1 MRILSKIKKNYG
13 DIKDILKIDNIKS
26 ITFNGS
32 NLYILANQLLI
43 YNFETNNV
51 NLLSSNIILNNPT
64 KVDYSDNH
72 VYILDN
78 NSIYN
83 YNLLND
89 TYSLL
94 ISGSI
99 NNFTLT
105 GDYIIYDK
113 FTQINRYHKT
123 KKITYKLNGVDG
135 NVIDLVGDNQNI
147 FLCYNTYIHRY
158 NYITGYRSN
167 IITNVSNITS
177 MTYDGI
183 LLYLRN
189 KDSIN
194 VYTKDGLNY
203 NDQKISDISS
213 FQNIVFDGNYL
224 TYQENNMIFK
234 MDENNLFY
242 ETTIIDNPIEKINTS
257 INSPK
262 NEILDATN
270 IYAFNSSDISNNNF
284 VYTTSDNIINHV
296 FQTESNSDLY
306 LKQFIYKN
314 DIIPQALYFDN
325 KNKDYYILDENKL
338 FKYTKEIND
347 YKINIHTSGNIFLPN
362 MVDNLSVWI
371 DSSDKNF
378 IFSDINGTITAN
390 IGDNIGM
397 WKNKA
402 NDDTQYAIQSNVSNM
417 PILSQNGGIN
427 FNGNSSLEANFNL
440 TMNYTIFLV
449 TDPSQTEGSFYELS
463 EAYNKGP
470 RIISDSNGNYKYNG
484 DNEDIQ
490 LSYYTYGKNIISMV
504 RSDNINT
511 LGYFNGKRIFN
522 IDGSSET
529 YLDPSIID
537 SIGNNITGNIYE
549 FIIYTQVLDDRKR
562 MLIEG
567 YLADKWNIKSKLNG
581 DHPLFPNFNPSIQNL
596 NLKNING
603 LTLWLDS
610 TDKKTMLD
618 KNLKSVLNK
627 TKISFWKDK
636 SDNNY
641 NVFGKNE
648 PIYLTNGFN
657 NLPTINFS
665 NSNYMM
671 CDIPAGTFKN
681 GITAFVVYEKDNNYN
696 MQEGLISRGIGAK
709 GYPFDIFNNQ
719 RSPYGKSTYNI
730 SEKNIKMIY
739 SFRINENTYIESV
752 NGSVKMYK
760 NNESSINQINDTT
773 SSFYIGTRNDFL
785 TQFTGNI
792 SEIILFNRS
801 LSDVEK
807 YEVEGYLGNK
817 WNLTNSLS
825 ITHPYNANL
834 IVNPD
839 KISIMNESNSII
851 ISHQRIDDIKLH
863 SNKII
868 IGEKSLLNNI
878 KCNKIEYCIENG
890 YLYLN
895 DTITNNI
902 YYINTNTN
910 TNTNTKTNVKTISKS
925 NSLINNIYKFENEII
940 LLNSKKQIEVLNIKN
955 KQEKKQI
962 HTLNIQPTCM
972 TMYNGNILV
981 ATKNYLLRYDTNYNS
996 IDSIANPFYKGS
1008 NNLNITNIDVF
1019 SHNIILNDKENN
1031 QIIIL
1036 DTTNNNESYRNLIFN
1051 QEGMMSKPI
1060 DFSLDLNKNSIYIA
1074 LESVILKNNLINNI
1088 ISSNISVSINEL
1100 LNNIVQINNIKY
1112 VSELNGILVATT
1124 NGLYLIDTDLTTI
1137 LKTYDNY
1144 HNLNGLIY
1152 SNNFI
1157 YSVSNLELIRY
1168 SINHC
1173 LTIDNSYIFKSNIIP
1188 NFTNITINNY
1198 NNPTKI
1204 IQSYLLDN
1212 NQIKEIYNSNI
1223 YSLYNYN
1230 YSLSSSIININIID
1244 IVQNDKYLYVLKDNN
1259 TIDQID
1265 SHGSLKITYSNIPAK
1280 NITIPTNTNNFYYI
1294 TNDNKIMKY
1303 NSITSKSSLVL
1314 ENRGINVDEQLLY
1327 FYNNRSINI
1336 YNKNNSCMMGDNED
1350 VYYTKNNQIYNLNAN
1365 GMTEKLEINN
1375 LCQIN
1380 GLNYDKSNI
1389 IVCTKSEV
1397 YKFDPSDHPIIKQ
1410 DIISNLNNPFKA
1422 IIVENNYYI
1431 SDTFNHRIV
1440 KVNEN
1445 TLETTNFITG
1455 LNFPRGISYYDGYLY
1470 VVDSGIDKIIKI
1482 DIKNGVQSD
1491 YSQTISGIIDLTFN
1505 SNLMYITSLLQNI
1518 VYKIDLTNNNAL
1530 STYLN
1535 IDKPYYIDYNSSDNL
1550 LISTDKAICNTILS
1564 YDELKQ
1570 LVSNKILNIN
1580 NLILN
1585 NQLYNININF
1595 KNWIDEQLIISS
1607 NENNINRQINKYT
1620 KLEELLNIINTS
1632 MEFISLSSSSINSSL
1647 EDYKNKTQ
1655 LTLKSFSSLFNNNI
1669 KN

>member
-32 NLYILANQLLI
+32 NLYILANELLI
-43 YNFETNNV
+43 YNFETSNI

-64 KVDYSDNH
+64 KIEYSDNH

-78 NSIYN
+78 NSIHN
-83 YNLLND
+83 YNILND

-94 ISGSI
+94 IPGSI

-105 GDYIIYDK
+105 GDHIIYDK

-147 FLCYNTYIHRY
+147 FLCYDTYIHRY

-167 IITNVSNITS
+167 IITNISNITS
-177 MTYDGI
+177 IAYDGI

-203 NDQKISDISS
+203 SEQKIS
-213 FQNIVFDGNYL
+213 NITPYTNIYFDGNYL

-242 ETTIIDNPIEKINTS
+242 ETIIIDKPIEKINTL
-257 INSPK
+257 INFPK
-262 NEILDATN
+262 NEILNTTN
-270 IYAFNSSDISNNNF
+270 IYAYNSSDTSFTNNF
-284 VYTTSDNIINHV
+284 VYTSNDNIINHV
-296 FQTESNSDLY
+296 YQTDSNSNSNSY
-306 LKQFIYKN
+306 IKQFIYKN
-314 DIIPQALYFDN
+314 DITPKALYFDN
-325 KNKDYYILDENKL
+325 KNKDYYILDQNKL
-338 FKYTKEIND
+338 IKYTKEIND
-347 YKINIHTSGNIFLPN
+347 YKIEVHTSGNIFLPN
-362 MVDNLSVWI
+362 MVDNLSLWL
-371 DSSDKNF
+371 DSSDNNY
-378 IFSDINGTITAN
+378 IFSDINGLCMAN

-402 NDDTQYAIQSNVSNM
+402 NDETQYAIQSNISNM
-417 PILSQNGGIN
+417 PTLSQNGGIN
-427 FNGNSSLEANFNL
+427 FNGNSSFDSNFNL

-449 TDPSQTEGSFYELS
+449 TDPSQTEGSYYGLS
-463 EAYNKGP
+463 ETFDNGP
-470 RIISDSNGNYKYNG
+470 TIISDSNGNYNYHG
-484 DNEDIQ
+484 DNENIQ
-490 LSYYTYGKNIISMV
+490 LSTYTYGKNIISMV

-511 LGYFNGKRIFN
+511 LGYYNGKRIFN
-522 IDGSSET
+522 IDGSSDT
-529 YLDPSIID
+529 YLDSSIID
-537 SIGNNITGNIYE
+537 SIGQSIKGNIYE

-567 YLADKWNIKSKLNG
+567 YLSEKWNIKTKLNG

-596 NLKNING
+596 NLKNIKG

-627 TKISFWKDK
+627 TRISFWKDK

-648 PIYLTNGFN
+648 PLYLTNGFN

-719 RSPYGKSTYNI
+719 RSPYGKSTHDI
-730 SEKNIKMIY
+730 SEKNAKTIY
-739 SFRINENTYIESV
+739 SFLINENEFIESV
-752 NGSVKMYK
+752 NGTVKMYK
-760 NNESSINQINDTT
+760 NNSSSNNHINDTT
-773 SSFYIGTRNDFL
+773 SLFYIGTRNDFL

-801 LSDVEK
+801 LSDIEK
-807 YEVEGYLGNK
+807 YEVEGYLGKK

-851 ISHQRIDDIKLH
+851 ITNQRIDNIKLN
-863 SNKII
+863 SNKLI

-878 KCNKIEYCIENG
+878 KCNQIEYCNENG

-902 YYINTNTN
+902 YFINTNTN
-910 TNTNTKTNVKTISKS
+910 NNVKTISKS
-925 NSLINNIYKFENEII
+925 NSIINNIYKFENKIII
-940 LLNSKKQIEVLNIKN
+940 LNSEKQIEILNIQNTKD
-955 KQEKKQI
+955 KKQI
-962 HTLNIQPTCM
+962 HTLNIEPKCM

-981 ATKNYLLRYDTNYNS
+981 GTKNYLLRYDKNYNS
-996 IDSIANPFYKGS
+996 IDSITNPFYKGS

-1019 SHNIILNDKENN
+1019 SDNIILMDKENN
-1031 QIIIL
+1031 QILIL
-1036 DTTNNNESYRNLIFN
+1036 DTTNNNETYRNLIFN
-1051 QEGMMSKPI
+1051 QEGMASKPI
-1060 DFSLDLNKNSIYIA
+1060 DFSVDSNTNSIYIA
-1074 LESVILKNNLINNI
+1074 LESVILKNNLIGKI

-1100 LNNIVQINNIKY
+1100 LNNIIQINNIKY

-1124 NGLYLIDTDLTTI
+1124 NGLYLLDTNLTTI
-1137 LKTYDNY
+1137 LKTYNNF

-1157 YSVSNLELIRY
+1157 YTVSNFELIRY

-1173 LTIDNSYIFKSNIIP
+1173 LAIDNSYIFKSNIIP

-1204 IQSYLLDN
+1204 TQSYLIDN

-1230 YSLSSSIININIID
+1230 YSLSSNITNINIID
-1244 IVQNDKYLYVLKDNN
+1244 IVQNDKYLYVLKDDN

-1265 SHGSLKITYSNIPAK
+1265 RNGSLKITYSNIPAK
-1280 NITIPTNTNNFYYI
+1280 NITIPTNTNDFYYI

-1303 NSITSKSSLVL
+1303 NSVTSNSSLIL

-1327 FYNNRSINI
+1327 FYNNRGINI
-1336 YNKNNSCMMGDNED
+1336 YNKNNSSMMCDNED
-1350 VYYTKNNQIYNLNAN
+1350 IYYTKDNQIYNLNAN
-1365 GMTEKLEINN
+1365 GLTEQLEINFPS
-1375 LCQIN
+1375 QIN
-1380 GLNYDKSNI
+1380 GLNYDRSNI
-1389 IVCTKSEV
+1389 IVCTKSQV
-1397 YKFDPSDHPIIKQ
+1397 YKFDPCDFPIIKH
-1410 DIISNLNNPFKA
+1410 DIVSNLNNPFKA
-1422 IIVENNYYI
+1422 IFIDNNYYI

-1440 KVNEN
+1440 KVNAN
-1445 TLETTNFITG
+1445 TFETTNFTIG
-1455 LNFPRGISYYDGYLY
+1455 LNFPRGISYNDGYLY

-1482 DIKNGVQSD
+1482 DINNGVQSD

-1518 VYKIDLTNNNAL
+1518 IYKIDLKNNNAL

-1570 LVSNKILNIN
+1570 LISNKILNVN

-1595 KNWIDEQLIISS
+1595 KNWIDEQLEFAS
-1607 NENNINRQINKYT
+1607 NENNINKQINKYT